1 MSTDDQLKNEIIDLY
16 QRLYVEGFKTD
27 DISLIDQIVRYPIAY
42 LKNGA
47 VEMLD
52 HYPVD
57 PAILKSEK
65 QWDHSTDWHF
75 EVSAINDQNAHVVA
89 SATRRRADGSQIE
102 RVHAFY
108 DFAKFDGA
116 WKMYAIA
123 EIVF

>member
-1 MSTDDQLKNEIIDLY
+1 MTEDQLKKEVQDIY
-16 QRLYVEGFKTD
+16 TQFYVEGFKTN
-27 DISLIDQIVRYPIAY
+27 DISLIDKIVRYPIAY

-47 VEMLD
+47 VEMFD

-57 PAILKSEK
+57 PATLKADK
-65 QWDHSTDWHF
+65 QWDHSTDWNF
-75 EVSAINDQNAHVVA
+75 DVAAISDQDAHVTA
-89 SATRRRADGSQIE
+89 SATRRRADGSIIE

-108 DFAKFDGA
+108 DFTRVDGE

>member
-1 MSTDDQLKNEIIDLY
+1 MSKQDQAKQEIVDLY
-16 QRLYVEGFKTD
+16 QRFYMEGFKTNN
-27 DISLIDQIVRYPIAY
+27 IGLIDRIVRYPIAY
-42 LKNGA
+42 LKNGV

-57 PAILKSEK
+57 PAQLKAEK

-108 DFAKFDGA
+108 DFTRVEGA